1 MGIMNKQLEGAIYQ
15 KIDAIEPLSCAGV
28 GYMDGMS
35 TRLLRRA
42 TLTPADDIY
51 VVLDEQDF
59 GPDLVP
65 PPVPPGYSQ
74 SKLTSKLVDVGLN
87 CGGAILAGAAATAG
101 VAAAPVTGGT
111 STVLTVIAGA
121 AALAAAAQCGIS
133 IGQATIEFADPGAND
148 RYLDNEEWF
157 KATGYFLD
165 GVQLI
170 GIAASIGPAY
180 KSIGKIVQMQRAT
193 GKSYA
198 EIIKG
203 LNRAER
209 KLLAQELQGYGKT
222 LSRKQWLQLAR
233 AGKIPKVF
241 TSRAITQTVVEQL
254 VNGIG
259 NCIGLYGSGRSGNI
273 GLVVSIVQT
282 K

>member
-1 MGIMNKQLEGAIYQ
+1 VGIMTKELEGAIFQ
-15 KIDAIEPLSCAGV
+15 RIDAIEPLSSVGV
-28 GYMDGMS
+28 GYTDGMS

-42 TLTPADDIY
+42 TPTLSDDIY
-51 VVLDEQDF
+51 VILDEQDL
-59 GPDLVP
+59 GPDPVP

-74 SKLTSKLVDVGLN
+74 SKLGAKLVDVGLN

-111 STVLTVIAGA
+111 STILTVIAGA

-133 IGQATIEFADPGAND
+133 IGQATIEFTDPGSND

-180 KSIGKIVQMQRAT
+180 KSIGKVVQMQRTT
-193 GKSYA
+193 GKSFA
-198 EIIKG
+198 EIIRG

-209 KLLAQELQGYGKT
+209 KLLAKELQGYGKT

-233 AGKIPKVF
+233 AGRIPKVF
-241 TSRAITQTVVEQL
+241 TNKAITQTVVEQL

-259 NCIGLYGSGRSGNI
+259 NCLGLYGSKRSGNI
-273 GLVVSIVQT
+273 GFVVSIVQT